1 MDDYPEADDT
11 KVELY
16 SSEKSKCLSSSNGNV
31 QWKVAYKSHTLH
43 LSLLSGATSAQVRYF
58 VYSCVE
64 DFFGQQKNI
73 KDVSSG
79 LAVIQKGHSVDLKM
93 TKSKQDSITIFVELC
108 ILRLSPV
115 FKISQESTLSAALS
129 STLETDEGLND
140 VMLYFG
146 PGKELVQA
154 SKFMLMARS
163 PIFKKM
169 FETSMK
175 EAESNEVTID
185 DITLAVGREMITYLY
200 TDETPNIDSMV
211 EELWFAAEKYELPG
225 LKARCENE
233 IAKQLKIDTA
243 AHFLLFAGRD
253 CGDGGIKL
261 KEHVLSFIT
270 QDKDTC
276 SRVMKSEGWKEVKEI
291 LYLVNAVFDLYF
303 GVSLDQ
309 YVYKLEPCLRASI
322 PGRTSH

>member
-1 MDDYPEADDT
+1 METSDLPEADNFT
-11 KVELY
+11 KVELS
-16 SSEKSKCLSSSNGNV
+16 SSEESKCLSSSNGNV
-31 QWKVAYKSHTLH
+31 QWEVAYKSSKLH
-43 LSLLSGATSAQVRYF
+43 LSLLRGATSAEVRYF
-58 VYSCVE
+58 AYREDGYNVY
-64 DFFGQQKNI
+64 K
-73 KDVSSG
+73 VSSG
-79 LAVIQKGHSVDLKM
+79 LAVIQKGHSVDID
-93 TKSKQDSITIFVELC
+93 TCRRHNARTFVELC
-108 ILRLSPV
+108 ILRLNPV
-115 FKISQESTLSAALS
+115 FKIPHESTLSAALS
-129 STLETDEGLND
+129 STLETGEGLND

-154 SKFMLMARS
+154 SKFMLTVRS
-163 PIFKKM
+163 PVLKKM

-175 EAESNEVTID
+175 EAESNEVIID
-185 DITLAVGREMITYLY
+185 DITPAVGREMITYLY

-243 AHFLLFAGRD
+243 AHFLLFADRD

-261 KEHVLSFIT
+261 KKHVLSFIT
-270 QDKDTC
+270 QDQDTC

-291 LYLVNAVFDLYF
+291 LYLVNAVSDLYF

-309 YVYKLEPCLRASI
+309 QQEC
-322 PGRTSH
+322 

>member
-1 MDDYPEADDT
+1 MATSDDYLPEADDFT
-11 KVELY
+11 KVELL
-16 SSEKSKCLSSSNGNV
+16 SSEESKCLSSSNGNV
-31 QWKVAYKSHTLH
+31 QWEVAYKSHKLH
-43 LSLLSGATSAQVRYF
+43 LSLLSGATSAEVRYF
-58 VYSCVE
+58 VYVDGGKKE
-64 DFFGQQKNI
+64 
-73 KDVSSG
+73 SG
-79 LAVIQKGHSVDLKM
+79 LAVIQKGQSFDLKM
-93 TKSKQDSITIFVELC
+93 VTPRHYMTTFVELC
-108 ILRLSPV
+108 ILRLNPV
-115 FKISQESTLSAALS
+115 FKIPQESTLSAALS
-129 STLETDEGLND
+129 STLEADEGLND

-163 PIFKKM
+163 PVFKKM
-169 FETSMK
+169 FETGMK

-200 TDETPNIDSMV
+200 TDEAPNIDSMV

-253 CGDGGIKL
+253 CGDGGIKM

-276 SRVMKSEGWKEVKEI
+276 SRVMKSEGWKEVKKI
-291 LYLVNAVFDLYF
+291 LHLVNAVSDLYF
-303 GVSLDQ
+303 GVTLNQ
-309 YVYKLEPCLRASI
+309 QQEC
-322 PGRTSH
+322 

>member
-1 MDDYPEADDT
+1 METTSDICLPEADNFT
-11 KVELY
+11 KVELS
-16 SSEKSKCLSSSNGNV
+16 SSEVSKCLSSSNGNV
-31 QWKVAYKSHTLH
+31 QWEVAYKSYTLH

-58 VYSCVE
+58 VYRYN
-64 DFFGQQKNI
+64 FIQKNGERVKDV

-79 LAVIQKGHSVDLKM
+79 LAVIQKSISVDLKM
-93 TKSKQDSITIFVELC
+93 AKLNDYDYYNVRTYVELC
-108 ILRLSPV
+108 ILHLNPV
-115 FKISQESTLSAALS
+115 FKIPHESTLSAALS
-129 STLETDEGLND
+129 STLEADEGLND

-185 DITLAVGREMITYLY
+185 DITPAVGREMITYLY

-225 LKARCENE
+225 LKAHCENE

-253 CGDGGIKL
+253 CGDSGIKL

-270 QDKDTC
+270 QGKDTC
-276 SRVMKSEGWKEVKEI
+276 SRVMKSEGWKEVKKI
-291 LYLVNAVFDLYF
+291 LYLVNAVSDLYF
-303 GVSLDQ
+303 GVTLNQ
-309 YVYKLEPCLRASI
+309 QQEC
-322 PGRTSH
+322 